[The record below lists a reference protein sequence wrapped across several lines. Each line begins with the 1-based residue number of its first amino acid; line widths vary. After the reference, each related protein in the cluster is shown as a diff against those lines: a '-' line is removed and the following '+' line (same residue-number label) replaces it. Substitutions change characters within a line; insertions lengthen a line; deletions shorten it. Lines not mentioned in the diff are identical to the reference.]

1 MWIYLKRLRTRLI
14 MPLVLLALAFAS
26 ITTSFAANIPVIYTF
41 APGGG
46 SVQGGTAVRI
56 IGDNFRQHSV
66 VTFGGVAGSNV
77 VVSAC
82 RSDGNCSIIDVMTP
96 PHAAGTV
103 TVKVTNPSGAS
114 ATAPQAFLYTTP

>member
-46 SVQGGTAVRI
+46 SVQGGTA
-56 IGDNFRQHSV
+56 
-66 VTFGGVAGSNV
+66 
-77 VVSAC
+77 
-82 RSDGNCSIIDVMTP
+82 IIDVMTP